1 MAKSKKSSSALM
13 NDVSALQGM
22 TPESVA
28 SLIDKDTLAQAIA
41 LALGKQG
48 KQGAPTPIVEE
59 RRQTILEPVQV
70 GDVKAV
76 LHTSRDKDGNAKG
89 MTVNIKGVGFGYGGI
104 YLTEAHLESLMAL
117 FDAKRAELKA
127 LGKQATAGYNAIRAS
142 KA

>member
-1 MAKSKKSSSALM
+1 M

-22 TPESVA
+22 KPESVA

-41 LALGKQG
+41 LALAKQA
-48 KQGAPTPIVEE
+48 APAAIVEE
-59 RRQTILEPVQV
+59 RRQSIPEPVQV

-104 YLTEAHLESLMAL
+104 YLTEAHLEALMAL